1 VEGAVDAGGDLGRGV
16 NLGGGVRDGDGH
28 PARGDGRS
36 DVVSV
41 RPIRL
46 PSAGQS
52 EAAALISMI
61 ERAAANPDID
71 IDRIER
77 MYAMYERAAARN
89 SRAAYDMALADM
101 QPELPVIDKT
111 ASIQHGDKLIAKYAR
126 WEDIAVPVTKVLAK
140 FGFSLSFKV
149 AQEDNRVVVT
159 AILAHREG
167 HREETSFPFPID
179 SGGAKSPIQAIGSSI
194 SYGKRYAAGLL
205 LNIITKGEDDDAK
218 AAGMDADKTI
228 TDKQADEIR
237 TLLTVKRIPIETF
250 LNYMHAESISDIP
263 AKDYDRAKTA
273 IAKSKGGAR

>member
-1 VEGAVDAGGDLGRGV
+1 VVALRPGAVK
-16 NLGGGVRDGDGH
+16 
-28 PARGDGRS
+28 
-36 DVVSV
+36 
-41 RPIRL
+41 L

-89 SRAAYDMALADM
+89 ARAAYDMALADM
-101 QPELPVIDKT
+101 QPDLPVIDKT
-111 ASIQHGDKLIAKYAR
+111 AEIKHGDKLIAKYAR

-205 LNIITKGEDDDAK
+205 LNIITKGEDDDGK
-218 AAGMDADKTI
+218 ATAAPATI
-228 TDKQADEIR
+228 TDEQAEQIKQALEASGGELPRFCNYYKLQKLGDLPATRFDEAMKSIR
-237 TLLTVKRIPIETF
+237 LS
-250 LNYMHAESISDIP
+250 AERRR
-263 AKDYDRAKTA
+263 K
-273 IAKSKGGAR
+273 